1 MGTYNKFGY
10 GAESVLSMRV
20 VLADGSI
27 AAVSPDK
34 TEIEHPEA
42 RTIAHTEENNLFFA
56 LRGAGSSYAV
66 VTEFL
71 YVVHHTPETL
81 PAILLAWADNQD
93 DLDVIQ
99 ASICKLAVSIIT
111 MNYQRAGQDSD
122 SYSVTI
128 SQEFT
133 NTFWQNALTTNIYR
147 DLFPPIMAAIRNIG
161 RLRDG
166 VDSFPVFLTVTDI
179 NPGAGRHTD
188 VIAAA
193 EYVKYVDI

>member
-1 MGTYNKFGY
+1 M
-10 GAESVLSMRV
+10 
-20 VLADGSI
+20 
-27 AAVSPDK
+27 
-34 TEIEHPEA
+34 
-42 RTIAHTEENNLFFA
+42 
-56 LRGAGSSYAV
+56 
-66 VTEFL
+66 
-71 YVVHHTPETL
+71 
-81 PAILLAWADNQD
+81 
-93 DLDVIQ
+93 
-99 ASICKLAVSIIT
+99 IT
-111 MNYQRAGQDSD
+111 MNYQTASQDSD

-193 EYVKYVDI
+193 EYVKYLDL